1 MFLIFILLFYIFIH
15 HFEGHSTVANKKQ
28 KGKKRIKFDCTHKA
42 RSSGVVL
49 GVVLDL
55 CGVA

>member
-1 MFLIFILLFYIFIH
+1 MFPIFILLFYIFVN

-28 KGKKRIKFDCTHKA
+28 KGKNESSLLVRTAC
-42 RSSGVVL
+42 SSGVVL
-49 GVVLDL
+49 GFDLTL

>member
-1 MFLIFILLFYIFIH
+1 MFLIFILLFYIFVH
-15 HFEGHSTVANKKQ
+15 RFEGHSTVANKKQ

-42 RSSGVVL
+42 SSSGVVL
-49 GVVLDL
+49 GFDLAL